1 MALILVIEDNP
12 QHARLVA
19 KLLAVHSHVVMI
31 AKNAHDGLTLVSQ
44 ERPDLILLDID
55 LPDLDGKTVANRL
68 RRIPHLRHVPVVAC
82 SANVS
87 SMAQR
92 LALAYGCD
100 GFIPKP
106 IDIRSFPQTV
116 DKYLAANEELK
127 HRDDEETNTK
137 VTA

>member
-12 QHARLVA
+12 QHSRLVG
-19 KLLAVHSHVVMI
+19 KLLTRQEHVVI
-31 AKNAHDGLTLVSQ
+31 SAKNAHDGLTLVAS
-44 ERPDLILLDID
+44 ERPDLVLLDID

-68 RRIPHLRHVPVVAC
+68 RRIPHMRYVPVVAC

-87 SMAQR
+87 PVAQR

-106 IDIRSFPQTV
+106 IDIRSFPKQIDT
-116 DKYLAANEELK
+116 YLSAKEALK
-127 HRDDEETNTK
+127 KQNSGDPIG
-137 VTA
+137 A